1 MAARILIIEDDLDLA
16 RLLQI
21 NLAQSGYT
29 VNVANDGREGMLQFV
44 IWKPDLVMLDVD
56 LPEIDGLEVC
66 QRIRQLSSIP
76 ILMMTGHAVTEPEI
90 ARGLNSG
97 ADEYM
102 LKPLGDIELPA
113 RIRALLRR
121 AGIDESR
128 HEIARY
134 EDAYLEVDIKSRHVR
149 VGGEEV
155 RLTPTEFK
163 LLSTF
168 IRHPGEVLTFE
179 KLLETVWG
187 REYTS
192 EHHYPRIYV
201 SHLRRKIER
210 DSQRPEYIRNEYGV
224 GYRFVDQQSNA
235 EDN

>member
-1 MAARILIIEDDLDLA
+1 MVARILIIEDDQDLA

-44 IWKPDLVMLDVD
+44 IWKPDMVMLDVD

-90 ARGLNSG
+90 AKGLNMG

-102 LKPLGDIELPA
+102 LKPLGEIELPA

-121 AGIDESR
+121 AGIDESK
-128 HEIARY
+128 HEVSRY
-134 EDAYLEVDIKSRHVR
+134 EDDFLEVDVKSRHVR
-149 VGGEEV
+149 VNNEEI

-163 LLSTF
+163 LLATF

-187 REYTS
+187 REYIN

-210 DSQRPEYIRNEYGV
+210 DPQRPEYIRNEYGV
-224 GYRFVDQQSNA
+224 GYRFVDRQA
-235 EDN
+235 LEED